1 MQQRSYL
8 LLELTLS
15 IFVLLGILFIPFTF
29 LFGKIQVEIT
39 QFVFGELIR
48 ITSSYFGATD
58 ILHDFSSDSL
68 GLYLLLLIL
77 FIVSLVLVIWID
89 LSRISKLN
97 KNKFIYFI
105 RIIATY
111 YLAWILLKYGFD
123 KVFKCQFYLPE
134 PNILFTR
141 VGDLD
146 KDILFWSTMGSS
158 HSYSIFM
165 GLLEIIPGI
174 LLLFSKTRNLGVL
187 IAIGVFIQVVAINY
201 SFDISVKLFSSF
213 LLLLSLFLFA
223 PIWSNFWQLL
233 SNPTEKINPSV
244 VQYNFFDSNFK
255 LTRKI
260 KLVFIG
266 IIWIETIS
274 PYCKTQNF
282 NDDNFQRPLL
292 HGAYKMDYSLIGNDR
307 IPASENPLKY
317 IFIHRDGYLIFQDQ
331 ALQMQDYRLEVN
343 PKKQELIIIDYSNKK
358 TFFNYR
364 YSNKTKQLTLD
375 LLPKSSKST
384 YYFKSIDWRKMPL
397 LQKQFHWTVD

>member
-77 FIVSLVLVIWID
+77 FIVSLILLIWID

-223 PIWSNFWQLL
+223 PIWSNF
-233 SNPTEKINPSV
+233 
-244 VQYNFFDSNFK
+244 
-255 LTRKI
+255 
-260 KLVFIG
+260 
-266 IIWIETIS
+266 
-274 PYCKTQNF
+274 
-282 NDDNFQRPLL
+282 
-292 HGAYKMDYSLIGNDR
+292 GN
-307 IPASENPLKY
+307 Y
-317 IFIHRDGYLIFQDQ
+317 
-331 ALQMQDYRLEVN
+331 
-343 PKKQELIIIDYSNKK
+343 
-358 TFFNYR
+358 
-364 YSNKTKQLTLD
+364 
-375 LLPKSSKST
+375 
-384 YYFKSIDWRKMPL
+384 
-397 LQKQFHWTVD
+397 